1 MSAAESRNWNEKLT
15 QLPRPGRGPR
25 KPQVEDSSKSGVGG
39 RAVAAGEGVLIRDQ
53 QPGSDPAPEPEL
65 EPDRPVVEAS
75 SPVVDV
81 RGTPSRRGQ
90 GAGKR
95 VRHPDS
101 SRRFSV
107 WVPVEVKHQLQQA
120 CRMLQADPDCED
132 PTVTGVVIAAFNGYY
147 ARLGELFPQPTAA
160 ALPMPAKVR
169 RRRRSGEATLVQLT
183 LYMSPAQEA
192 VLDAAV
198 ETSAASSRSN
208 LVTKLLEEYLH
219 DVVGSR
225 PSRHG

>member
-1 MSAAESRNWNEKLT
+1 
-15 QLPRPGRGPR
+15 
-25 KPQVEDSSKSGVGG
+25 
-39 RAVAAGEGVLIRDQ
+39 
-53 QPGSDPAPEPEL
+53 
-65 EPDRPVVEAS
+65 
-75 SPVVDV
+75 
-81 RGTPSRRGQ
+81 
-90 GAGKR
+90 
-95 VRHPDS
+95 
-101 SRRFSV
+101 
-107 WVPVEVKHQLQQA
+107 
-120 CRMLQADPDCED
+120 MLQADPDCED